1 MSSQSGRPIE
11 VLRSSVNKEV
21 RVVLK
26 NDAEYVGKL
35 IEVDTYMNL
44 VLERVEEYVN
54 GNRRASYPHLL
65 IRGNNVVY
73 VAVVENI

>member
-1 MSSQSGRPIE
+1 MQSGRPIE
-11 VLRSSVNKEV
+11 VLRNSVNREV

-26 NDAEYVGKL
+26 NEAEYVGRL
-35 IEVDTYMNL
+35 IEVDAYMNL

-73 VAVVENI
+73 VAVVDSL

>member
-1 MSSQSGRPIE
+1 MSLQTGRPIE
-11 VLRSSVNKEV
+11 VLRNSVNKEV

-26 NDAEYVGKL
+26 NEAEYVGRL

-65 IRGNNVVY
+65 IRGNNIVY
-73 VAVVENI
+73 VAVVDSL